1 MLQRRVLA
9 VLLALDLVF
18 ANAPARADVLDNSFD
33 SPFGPPEGKVPT
45 AKKVVVLT
53 LITGMVASFGAS
65 FVFLFQANGA
75 ESDRKDLLSSTGS
88 GTDSRNAQCKTP
100 AQCAELDSLRT
111 KRDDASDRW
120 RTSMLLGSGFAAV
133 SVATLILWP
142 NASREGVRVAP
153 QAGTNGTG
161 VVLGGTF

>member
-9 VLLALDLVF
+9 VLLALGLVF

-75 ESDRKDLLSSTGS
+75 ESDRKDLLTSTGS
-88 GTDSRNAQCKTP
+88 GTDSRNASARRPRNAPSSTRS
-100 AQCAELDSLRT
+100 ARSATTRRT
-111 KRDDASDRW
+111 AGAPRCSSVRASQ
-120 RTSMLLGSGFAAV
+120 
-133 SVATLILWP
+133 P
-142 NASREGVRVAP
+142 SRSRR
-153 QAGTNGTG
+153 
-161 VVLGGTF
+161 